1 MDKTKVKFSEVQLI
15 CGYPFVE
22 PRRNA
27 EKILVDVG
35 AHEGGV
41 TKRFAKLNWKVI
53 AFEPEQNNRSIFLSH
68 HASNSNITCIPKAV
82 TDTDGQTIPFY
93 ISDKHYGIHS
103 IRPFHNTHHQASYPV
118 ETITLKTA
126 LEEQRINHVSFL
138 KIDTEGADFLALKGF
153 DWSRIKPEVVMVEFM
168 DDRSERNF
176 NYTHHDMAS
185 FMKERGY
192 TCFVSEWEPIV
203 QYGIKGQ
210 TAEPH
215 RWVQCVKYPLDHIP
229 SWGNLI
235 FVPEKDETKF
245 VKTLEKYLR
254 DLSNRESP
262 GSFQHLVLQM
272 KRFVKRTFFN

>member
-1 MDKTKVKFSEVQLI
+1 
-15 CGYPFVE
+15 
-22 PRRNA
+22 
-27 EKILVDVG
+27 
-35 AHEGGV
+35 
-41 TKRFAKLNWKVI
+41 
-53 AFEPEQNNRSIFLSH
+53 
-68 HASNSNITCIPKAV
+68 
-82 TDTDGQTIPFY
+82 
-93 ISDKHYGIHS
+93 
-103 IRPFHNTHHQASYPV
+103 
-118 ETITLKTA
+118 
-126 LEEQRINHVSFL
+126 
-138 KIDTEGADFLALKGF
+138 ALKGF

-210 TAEPH
+210 IAEPH

-235 FVPEKDETKF
+235 FAPEKDETNF
-245 VKTLEKYLR
+245 VKTLEKYVR
-254 DLSNRESP
+254 DVSNRESP

-272 KRFVKRTFFN
+272 KRFVKRTFFNCDNLKETIIGSSINTASPIVAEVMSASGFDFLVVDAEHSAVDMNDCLHLFQAIKAGNPQCIPMVRMPGNAYQDTKRYLDAGAMGVIAPL